1 MGFLSSI
8 KRLLFAQKSVAKS
21 AADKS
26 VDYAKEKTG
35 EIVDKTTEL
44 AEDAGATLM
53 EKTSG
58 LRDAV
63 MNTAEDLMEKGKDL
77 AEDASEYAGDM
88 LDKGKEMASDAYD
101 KITDNDAVDAAK
113 GATLDAGKA
122 VAAGGA
128 SMMDKAKSTAEA
140 ALDKTKE
147 VASDAYDAL
156 AENELVQK
164 AGEVSESVGDKV
176 LDAGEAFMEK
186 AKSVSESVGEK
197 VLDKGGDL
205 ADKAKSI
212 SETVG
217 EKVLDAKDD
226 LVERAKEFAGDMGEK
241 LDATIEKAQKMEA
254 EEAAKPKREFAE
266 DTIDAGDSLL
276 DGTDDFFAKAD
287 KFASGDYD
295 AFSEGKITI
304 KDESGIEIKADQN
317 PSKPTLDFDSATT
330 KAANEAGKAAGFNDL
345 DGDGNELIDDAII
358 SDDE

>member
-8 KRLLFAQKSVAKS
+8 KKLLFAQKSVAKS
-21 AADKS
+21 AAEKS
-26 VDYAKEKTG
+26 VDYAKEKSS
-35 EIVDKTTEL
+35 EIADKTMDM

-77 AEDASEYAGDM
+77 AENAGEYAEAA
-88 LDKGKEMASDAYD
+88 LEKGKELAEDAYEAV
-101 KITDNDAVDAAK
+101 TDNDIVDSAK
-113 GATLDAGKA
+113 GATMDAGKA
-122 VAAGGA
+122 VSSTGA
-128 SMMDKAKSTAEA
+128 SMMDKAKSTAES
-140 ALDKTKE
+140 ALEKGKE
-147 VASDAYDAL
+147 MASDAYDAL
-156 AENELVQK
+156 ADNELVQK

-176 LDAGEAFMEK
+176 LDAGEAFMDK
-186 AKSVSESVGEK
+186 AKSVSESVGEQ

-217 EKVLDAKDD
+217 EKVLEAKDD

-241 LDATIEKAQKMEA
+241 LDATIDKAQKMEA

-266 DTIDAGDSLL
+266 DTIDADGSLL
-276 DGTDDFFAKAD
+276 EGTDDFFSKAD
-287 KFASGDYD
+287 KFAKGDYD

-304 KDESGIEIKADQN
+304 KDEAGLELKADAN
-317 PSKPTLDFDSATT
+317 PSKPKLDFDGTNT
-330 KAANEAGKAAGFNDL
+330 KEAQAAGKAAGFTDL

-358 SDDE
+358 SEDE